1 MKTVGKTTGF
11 DVDFDLLE
19 IMMTAAGY
27 DPETDLAEYIYREF
41 GLLDGED
48 FHFLNSNSI
57 IYNPKDL
64 GPEKIKM
71 MNQLKNKAGIR

>member
-48 FHFLNSNSI
+48 FHFFNSNSI
-57 IYNPKDL
+57 SYNQKDL

-71 MNQLKNKAGIR
+71 MNQLKNKTGIR